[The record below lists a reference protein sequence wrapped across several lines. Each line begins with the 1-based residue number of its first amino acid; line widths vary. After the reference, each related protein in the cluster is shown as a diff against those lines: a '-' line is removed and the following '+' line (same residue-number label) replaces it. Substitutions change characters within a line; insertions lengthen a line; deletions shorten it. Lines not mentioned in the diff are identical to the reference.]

1 VFINKTILKHLKQS
15 TVDATIQ
22 KLHITYNTVKPLMFA
37 CPVFREPN
45 ETEKL
50 KGMKTDTVPTLTDI
64 SVENL

>member
-1 VFINKTILKHLKQS
+1 
-15 TVDATIQ
+15 
-22 KLHITYNTVKPLMFA
+22 MFA

-45 ETEKL
+45 KTEKL